1 MFRQGAWAVPLSCD
15 DPTLLA
21 WLRWVESFA
30 TLLGL
35 PYDTQTALDLTQC
48 SSRWSPLAIGAAVC
62 FVAFIALVVL
72 LSILK
77 SIVRQAIPLVCAVPH
92 TVLAHC

>member
-1 MFRQGAWAVPLSCD
+1 MPLSCD

-21 WLRWVESFA
+21 WLGWVEGFA

-48 SSRWSPLAIGAAVC
+48 SSRWSPLAIGAVVC
-62 FVAFIALVVL
+62 FVGFIALL
-72 LSILK
+72 LLLGILK
-77 SIVRQAIPLVCAVPH
+77 SFVRCEAAMI
-92 TVLAHC
+92 